1 MIFKYSPYPPFL
13 PYSSKHQEK
22 VNIMPDILCI
32 LATVGFFAL
41 MIVFMWACEK
51 I

>member
-1 MIFKYSPYPPFL
+1 MIFEHPPYPPFL
-13 PYSSKHQEK
+13 PSPKPKEK
-22 VNIMPDILCI
+22 INIMPDLLCI